1 MRHLKLSL
9 QKRLAYSKQS
19 DDESNVLNQYRRML
33 KNYDE
38 ESSDDDDNL
47 VGDQSPSIG
56 LAIDKRLRSKKLLI
70 NPSKGEESK
79 Q

>member
-1 MRHLKLSL
+1 MS
-9 QKRLAYSKQS
+9 
-19 DDESNVLNQYRRML
+19 

-38 ESSDDDDNL
+38 ASSDEDDNL

-56 LAIDKRLRSKKLLI
+56 LAIDKGLRSKKLLI

-79 Q
+79 K